1 MRPSKIYLDTSVI
14 NFLFADDAPQY
25 RDDTLMFFEN
35 AIKPGLIQCY
45 VSEYVVQELNST
57 IDDGK
62 REKLLNVLSDYPI
75 EFLEINSGEV
85 EILSNLYIN
94 AGVIPAKKIYDA
106 YHLAVATLS
115 EMNFVVSWNFKHL
128 ANIHKEK
135 RVLAVNALN
144 DYWADFR
151 IITPLEVINYDYE

>member
-1 MRPSKIYLDTSVI
+1 MRVPKIYLDTSVI

-35 AIKPGLIQCY
+35 AIKPGLIQCF
-45 VSEYVVQELNST
+45 VSEYVVQELNNT
-57 IDDGK
+57 IETKK
-62 REKLLNVLSDYPI
+62 REELLNVLADYPI
-75 EFLEINSGEV
+75 DFLEVNANEV
-85 EILSNLYIN
+85 ETLSKLYIE
-94 AGVIPAKKIYDA
+94 AGVIPTKKIYDA